1 MSSTEPEG
9 VASFATPSDIF
20 ALVDCNNFFAS
31 CERVFNP
38 KLIGKPLVILSS
50 NDGCVISRSPEA
62 KALGIKMG
70 APAFQHRDIFQQ
82 KHVVVLSSNFALYAD
97 MSGRVMATLEQLG
110 FPVHIYSIDEAFLK
124 LPLLSDE
131 ELEKI
136 GKHIRETVKQWT
148 GIPIAAGIAST
159 KTLAKAA
166 NEIAKKSGSGVLSIT
181 APEVRDRALA
191 MLPVEDIW
199 GIGPSHSAF
208 LHDHGI
214 HTALELQ
221 KAPDDWLKKQLT
233 IGGLRT
239 AQELRGISSI
249 EEEDE
254 EALSK
259 SIVCSRSFGKE
270 VTELQDLKE
279 AVATYASRIGEK
291 LRAQGAL
298 AGFLSVFIT
307 TKHYGSKP
315 YYSQSAYVRL
325 SAPSSFTPDLIHHAL
340 RALQTIFKKGYAY
353 KKAGVYVT
361 DIVTES
367 GQQLDIWS
375 PIASL
380 RKKES
385 LMQVMDKIN
394 LEYGKKSL
402 TFASEGIEQPW
413 KSKSIRRSQLYT
425 TSWDQLPTVL

>member
-1 MSSTEPEG
+1 MSSTKPE
-9 VASFATPSDIF
+9 VF

-38 KLIGKPLVILSS
+38 KLIGRPLVILSS

-70 APAFQHRDIFQQ
+70 APAFQHRDLFRQ
-82 KHVVVLSSNFALYAD
+82 KRVVVLSSNFALYAD
-97 MSGRVMATLEQLG
+97 MSARVMATLEQLG
-110 FPVHIYSIDEAFLK
+110 FPVHVYSIDEAFLK
-124 LPLLSDE
+124 LPPLADA
-131 ELEKI
+131 ELKKI
-136 GKHIRETVKQWT
+136 GKHIRETVRQWT
-148 GIPIAAGIAST
+148 GIPIAAGIAAT

-166 NEIAKKSGSGVLSIT
+166 NELAKKLGSGVLAIT
-181 APEVRDRALA
+181 ELEARDRALA
-191 MLPVEDIW
+191 TLSVEDIW

-214 HTALELQ
+214 DTALELQ
-221 KAPDDWLKKQLT
+221 KSPDEWLKKHLT

-239 AQELRGISSI
+239 VWELRGISSI
-249 EEEDE
+249 EEEDD
-254 EALSK
+254 EALAK
-259 SIVCSRSFGKE
+259 SIVCSRSFGRD
-270 VTELQDLKE
+270 VTELSDLKE

-291 LRAQGAL
+291 LRAQEAL

-307 TKHYGSKP
+307 TKHYGTKP

-325 SAPSSFTPDLIHHAL
+325 PVPSSFTPDLIHHAIH
-340 RALQTIFKKGYAY
+340 ALETIFKKGYSY

-361 DIVTES
+361 DIVTENAL
-367 GQQLDIWS
+367 QLDIWS
-375 PIASL
+375 PITAL

-385 LMQVMDKIN
+385 LMHVMDKIN

-402 TFASEGIEQPW
+402 IFASEGIDQSW
-413 KSKSIRRSQLYT
+413 KSKSIRRSQLFT
-425 TSWDQLPTVL
+425 TSWDQLPTVR